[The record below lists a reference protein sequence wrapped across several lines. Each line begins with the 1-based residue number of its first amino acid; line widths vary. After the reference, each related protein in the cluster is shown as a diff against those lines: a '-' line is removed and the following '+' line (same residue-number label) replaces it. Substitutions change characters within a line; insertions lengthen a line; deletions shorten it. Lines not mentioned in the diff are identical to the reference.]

1 MAANMKV
8 QTNEV
13 ATAKSTIQGKASD
26 LKAAYQK
33 IFDNYLVKIDDAWDG
48 DDNTEFNTRKQTFRK
63 DFEELDDFLERFIA
77 FLEKVKTDYEK
88 AESDTKAAAGKLAK

>member
-8 QTNEV
+8 QTSEV

-26 LKAAYQK
+26 LKTAYQK
-33 IFDNYLVKIDDAWDG
+33 IFDNYLVKIDEAWDG
-48 DDNTEFNTRKQTFRK
+48 DDNNEFNTRKQTFRK
-63 DFEELDDFLERFIA
+63 DFEELDAFLESFVA

-88 AESDTKAAAGKLAK
+88 AESDTKTAAGRLAK